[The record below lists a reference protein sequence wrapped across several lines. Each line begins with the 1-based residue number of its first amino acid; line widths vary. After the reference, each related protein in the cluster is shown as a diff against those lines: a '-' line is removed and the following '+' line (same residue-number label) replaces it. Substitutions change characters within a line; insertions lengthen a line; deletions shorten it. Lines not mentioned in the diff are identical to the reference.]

1 MAMGEKLNRIVAAWR
16 KYWAARTV
24 KWEDRYI
31 IQYEKQIAESLAGI
45 EEAKA
50 RRAKAAA
57 FQTSRRGRA

>member
-1 MAMGEKLNRIVAAWR
+1 MAMGESIKRIVAVLHKR
-16 KYWAARTV
+16 WAARV
-24 KWEDRYI
+24 IKWEDRYV